1 MRREINQK
9 GKEGDRE
16 LNARDSVYILQLPLT

>member
-1 MRREINQK
+1 MLQEINQK

-16 LNARDSVYILQLPLT
+16 VNARDSVYILQLPLT

>member
-1 MRREINQK
+1 MRQEINQK